1 MINDYELKKMNQDY
15 CQLYEEY
22 GDNERSLG
30 WNKPKQRHRYDIL
43 FKMITKRSQLLFKKD
58 IKLLDIGCGLA
69 HFLSYLNE
77 KKFTG
82 IYLGVDANKIFVE
95 KCRKKFPQNQFFCEI
110 VSDYYYNADIIVAS
124 GIFNRKFEA
133 SKNLIQDFI
142 IGASKSKAK
151 VILANFLHSAA
162 RKKNHKNFY
171 TAIADIEP
179 FIDRNII
186 AGFEIDALTLPGE
199 FTLGLYK

>member
-77 KKFTG
+77 KKFSG
-82 IYLGVDANKIFVE
+82 IYVGVDANKIFVE
-95 KCRKKFPQNQFFCEI
+95 KCRKKFPQKEFFCEI

-124 GIFNRKFEA
+124 GIFNRKFDA
-133 SKNLIQDFI
+133 SKNL
-142 IGASKSKAK
+142 
-151 VILANFLHSAA
+151 H
-162 RKKNHKNFY
+162 H
-171 TAIADIEP
+171 
-179 FIDRNII
+179 
-186 AGFEIDALTLPGE
+186 
-199 FTLGLYK
+199 